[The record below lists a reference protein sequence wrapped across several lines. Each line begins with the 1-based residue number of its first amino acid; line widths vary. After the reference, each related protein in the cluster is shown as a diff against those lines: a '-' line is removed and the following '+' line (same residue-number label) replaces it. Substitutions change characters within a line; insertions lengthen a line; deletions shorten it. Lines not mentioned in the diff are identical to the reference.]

1 MSNVLLL
8 LVINCWVLACLL
20 VLSTRATRLA
30 RLLLAAGALAGVLLA
45 IITLPGGMPPVQLP
59 VSVGGGPITF
69 ELSAS
74 ALWLMGFGLAAAIPA
89 CWLGTPGEGQRG
101 WIAGAA
107 LSLLGALGI
116 FGLQDSI
123 AFLIAWEVM
132 SLGGAAMILGGRRAR
147 GGGRRVLFMLGLL
160 EVGSVALL
168 CAFLLMGT
176 LGMKGFSFQDSA
188 GSIAAL
194 APWLQALVGM
204 LLLIGFGAKLGIL
217 PFYEWFPAAYGAG
230 SGATGNLLSGVI
242 LNAAFFGL
250 SQGYVRWLA
259 DTPVLF
265 GLGISLIA
273 AGVVSAILA
282 ALYAFQ
288 EDDWRELLSLS
299 TAENAGIAVTALGAA
314 VLFRAQGQVELA
326 GLAWMVAMLQLAA
339 HALAKGGL
347 FIAADGV
354 FYATGSY
361 LIAQRGLLRRSS
373 WLFGVG
379 AVFAGMSLAAM
390 PPQAG
395 FVSEWYIFQTL
406 FQGFRLDSLAGRLVT
421 ALAGAGLALT
431 AAISLATFVKVLGIG
446 LQGQGDPQT
455 TMIPRRVS
463 YATGILGLAVLA
475 LAVGM
480 PWWVQTLD
488 TAAFQ
493 QFGMHMASAMYAGL
507 ILVPL
512 TSSFAFISPTLLAIV
527 CPLLA
532 LLPIALLLSARRFS
546 VRRAAV
552 WYGGLSRDNDRV
564 ATTSLTFSNAM
575 RTFYSFIYRPTLD
588 VEHEHAS
595 RGYFLKRLHFNYRV
609 APIFGALLFLPLTRC
624 VNSAAQRL
632 RALQSGHLNFY
643 LALIGML
650 LVFVLVLGVI

>member
-1 MSNVLLL
+1 MGNVLLL
-8 LVINCWVLACLL
+8 LVIICWVLACLL
-20 VLSTRATRLA
+20 ALSVRTTGFA
-30 RLLLAAGALAGVLLA
+30 RLLLATGAFAGVLLA
-45 IITLPGGMPPVQLP
+45 IISLPGGMPLAQLP
-59 VSVGGGPITF
+59 VSVGGGPISF

-74 ALWLMGFGLAAAIPA
+74 ALWLMGFGLTAAIPA
-89 CWLGTPGEGQRG
+89 CWLGTPGEGKRG
-101 WIAGAA
+101 WVAGAA

-123 AFLIAWEVM
+123 AFLIAWEIM
-132 SLGGAAMILGGRRAR
+132 SLGGAAMILGGRRAH

-176 LGMKGFSFQDSA
+176 LGMKGFNFQDSVA
-188 GSIAAL
+188 GIAAL
-194 APWLQALVGM
+194 APWLQALTGM

-230 SGATGNLLSGVI
+230 SGATGNLLSGII

-250 SQGYVRWLA
+250 SRGFIHWLIG
-259 DTPVLF
+259 TPAMF
-265 GLGISLIA
+265 GLSVLLIV
-273 AGVVSAILA
+273 AGVVTAILA

-314 VLFRAQGQVELA
+314 GLFYTQGHAELA
-326 GLAWMVAMLQLAA
+326 GLAWMVAMLHLAG
-339 HALAKGGL
+339 HALAKGAL
-347 FIAADGV
+347 FLAADGV
-354 FYATGSY
+354 YGASGSY
-361 LIAQRGLLRRSS
+361 LIAQHGLLRRSP
-373 WLFGVG
+373 WLLGLG

-406 FQGFRLDSLAGRLVT
+406 FQGFHLDSLAGRLVM
-421 ALAGAGLALT
+421 AIAGAGLALT
-431 AAISLATFVKVLGIG
+431 AAIACATFVKVVGIG
-446 LQGQGDPQT
+446 LQGHGNHGGPA
-455 TMIPRRVS
+455 INRRVS

-480 PWWVQTLD
+480 PWWLQSLD
-488 TAAFQ
+488 TAAFRL
-493 QFGMHMASAMYAGL
+493 FGMHVASAMHEGW

-532 LLPIALLLSARRFS
+532 LLPIALLLSARRFGT
-546 VRRAAV
+546 RRAPV
-552 WYGGLSRDNDRV
+552 WYGGLPRDNERV
-564 ATTSLTFSNAM
+564 ATTALTFSNAM

-624 VNSAAQRL
+624 VNSAAQYL

-650 LVFVLVLGVI
+650 LVLVLVLSVI

>member
-8 LVINCWVLACLL
+8 LAIICWVLACLL
-20 VLSTRATRLA
+20 VLSTGATRLA
-30 RLLLAAGALAGVLLA
+30 QRLLAAGALAGVLLA

-132 SLGGAAMILGGRRAR
+132 SLGGAAMILGGRRAH
-147 GGGRRVLFMLGLL
+147 GGGRRVLVTLGLL
-160 EVGSVALL
+160 GVGSVALL

-176 LGMKGFSFQDSA
+176 LGMKGFNFQDSA
-188 GSIAAL
+188 TSIAAL

-230 SGATGNLLSGVI
+230 SGATGNLLSGII

-250 SQGYVRWLA
+250 SRGYIRWLA

-299 TAENAGIAVTALGAA
+299 TA
-314 VLFRAQGQVELA
+314 
-326 GLAWMVAMLQLAA
+326 
-339 HALAKGGL
+339 
-347 FIAADGV
+347 
-354 FYATGSY
+354 
-361 LIAQRGLLRRSS
+361 
-373 WLFGVG
+373 
-379 AVFAGMSLAAM
+379 
-390 PPQAG
+390 
-395 FVSEWYIFQTL
+395 
-406 FQGFRLDSLAGRLVT
+406 
-421 ALAGAGLALT
+421 
-431 AAISLATFVKVLGIG
+431 
-446 LQGQGDPQT
+446 
-455 TMIPRRVS
+455 
-463 YATGILGLAVLA
+463 
-475 LAVGM
+475 
-480 PWWVQTLD
+480 
-488 TAAFQ
+488 
-493 QFGMHMASAMYAGL
+493 
-507 ILVPL
+507 
-512 TSSFAFISPTLLAIV
+512 
-527 CPLLA
+527 
-532 LLPIALLLSARRFS
+532 
-546 VRRAAV
+546 
-552 WYGGLSRDNDRV
+552 
-564 ATTSLTFSNAM
+564 
-575 RTFYSFIYRPTLD
+575 
-588 VEHEHAS
+588 
-595 RGYFLKRLHFNYRV
+595 
-609 APIFGALLFLPLTRC
+609 
-624 VNSAAQRL
+624 
-632 RALQSGHLNFY
+632 
-643 LALIGML
+643 
-650 LVFVLVLGVI
+650 

>member
-8 LVINCWVLACLL
+8 LVIICWVLACLL
-20 VLSTRATRLA
+20 VLSTGATRLA
-30 RLLLAAGALAGVLLA
+30 RRLLAAGALVGVLLA

-123 AFLIAWEVM
+123 AFLIAWEVI
-132 SLGGAAMILGGRRAR
+132 SLGGAAMILGGRRA

-176 LGMKGFSFQDSA
+176 LGMKGFNFQDSA
-188 GSIAAL
+188 TSIAAL

-217 PFYEWFPAAYGAG
+217 PFYEWFPAAYGAS
-230 SGATGNLLSGVI
+230 SGATGNLMSGII

-250 SQGYVRWLA
+250 SRGFTHWLA

-314 VLFRAQGQVELA
+314 GLFYAQGHPELA

-354 FYATGSY
+354 FCATGSY

-406 FQGFRLDSLAGRLVT
+406 FQGFHLDSLAGRLVT

-431 AAISLATFVKVLGIG
+431 AAISFATFVKVLGIDRKSTR
-446 LQGQGDPQT
+446 LN
-455 TMIPRRVS
+455 
-463 YATGILGLAVLA
+463 
-475 LAVGM
+475 
-480 PWWVQTLD
+480 
-488 TAAFQ
+488 
-493 QFGMHMASAMYAGL
+493 
-507 ILVPL
+507 
-512 TSSFAFISPTLLAIV
+512 SS
-527 CPLLA
+527 
-532 LLPIALLLSARRFS
+532 
-546 VRRAAV
+546 
-552 WYGGLSRDNDRV
+552 
-564 ATTSLTFSNAM
+564 
-575 RTFYSFIYRPTLD
+575 
-588 VEHEHAS
+588 H
-595 RGYFLKRLHFNYRV
+595 
-609 APIFGALLFLPLTRC
+609 
-624 VNSAAQRL
+624 
-632 RALQSGHLNFY
+632 
-643 LALIGML
+643 
-650 LVFVLVLGVI
+650 

>member
-1 MSNVLLL
+1 MSDVLLL
-8 LVINCWVLACLL
+8 ITFSCWALACLL
-20 VLSTRATRLA
+20 VLCSSALKLA
-30 RLLLAAGALAGVLLA
+30 RLLLAAGALAGVMLA
-45 IITLPGGMPPVQLP
+45 FFTLPGGMLPVQL
-59 VSVGGGPITF
+59 SMNVGGSPVIF
-69 ELSAS
+69 ALSPS
-74 ALWLMGFGLAAAIPA
+74 ALWLMVFGLAAALPA
-89 CWLGTPGEGQRG
+89 CWLGTPGEGKRG

-107 LSLLGALGI
+107 LSLLGALGV
-116 FGLQDSI
+116 FGFQDSI

-132 SLGGAAMILGGRRAR
+132 SLGGAVMILGGRNAH
-147 GGGRRVLFMLGLL
+147 GGGRRVLFMLSLL

-168 CAFLLMGT
+168 FAFLLMGT
-176 LGMKGFSFQDSA
+176 LGIDGFNFQDSA
-188 GSIAAL
+188 VSIAAL
-194 APWLQALVGM
+194 APWLQALVGV

-230 SGATGNLLSGVI
+230 SGVSGNLMSGVI

-250 SQGYVRWLA
+250 SRGFTQWLS
-259 DTPVLF
+259 DTSVLF
-265 GLGISLIA
+265 GLGILLIA

-288 EDDWRELLSLS
+288 EEDWRELLSLS

-314 VLFRAQGQVELA
+314 ALFRAQGQVELA
-326 GLAWMVAMLQLAA
+326 GLAWVVAMLQLAA

-354 FYATGSY
+354 FNATGSY

-373 WLFGVG
+373 WLFGIG

-406 FQGFRLDSLAGRLVT
+406 FQGFHLSSLAGRLVM

-431 AAISLATFVKVLGIG
+431 AAISFATFVKVLGVG
-446 LQGQGDPQT
+446 LLGQGDSQAK
-455 TMIPRRVS
+455 MIPWRIS
-463 YATGILGLAVLA
+463 FATGILGMAVLA

-480 PWWVQTLD
+480 PWWLQTLD
-488 TAAFQ
+488 TASIQ
-493 QFGMHMASAMYAGL
+493 LFGMHVASAMHDGL

-512 TSSFAFISPTLLAIV
+512 TSSFAFISPTMLVIVCPSLALLAI
-527 CPLLA
+527 A
-532 LLPIALLLSARRFS
+532 LLIPAKRFG

-552 WYGGLSRDNDRV
+552 WFGGLPRENHRV

-588 VEHEHAS
+588 VEHEHVS
-595 RGYFLKRLHFNYRV
+595 QKYFLKRLQFNYRV
-609 APIFGALLFLPLTRC
+609 APIFGALLFLPITRLI
-624 VNSAAQRL
+624 NHAAERL
-632 RALQSGHLNFY
+632 RALQSGNLNFY
-643 LALIGML
+643 LALIGMI
-650 LVFVLVLGVI
+650 LVLIFILGSL

>member
-1 MSNVLLL
+1 MGNVLLL
-8 LVINCWVLACLL
+8 LVIICWVLACLL
-20 VLSTRATRLA
+20 VLSTGATRLA
-30 RLLLAAGALAGVLLA
+30 RLLLAAGVLAGVLLA
-45 IITLPGGMPPVQLP
+45 IIALPGGMLAVQLP

-69 ELSAS
+69 ELSPS
-74 ALWLMGFGLAAAIPA
+74 ALWLMGFGLAAAVPA
-89 CWLGTPGEGQRG
+89 CWLGTPGEGERG

-107 LSLLGALGI
+107 LSLLGALGV

-132 SLGGAAMILGGRRAR
+132 SLGGAAMILGGRRAH

-168 CAFLLMGT
+168 LAFLLMGT
-176 LGMKGFSFQDSA
+176 LGMKGFNFENSA
-188 GSIAAL
+188 ASIAAL

-230 SGATGNLLSGVI
+230 SGVTGNLLSGVI

-250 SQGYVRWLA
+250 SRGYVCWLA

-314 VLFRAQGQVELA
+314 MLFRAQGQVELA

-339 HALAKGGL
+339 HTLAKGGL

-354 FYATGSY
+354 FCATGSY

-406 FQGFRLDSLAGRLVT
+406 FQGFRLDGLAGRLVT

-431 AAISLATFVKVLGIG
+431 AAISFATFVKVLGIG

-493 QFGMHMASAMYAGL
+493 QFGMHVASAMHAGL

-512 TSSFAFISPTLLAIV
+512 TPSFAFISPTLLAIV

-532 LLPIALLLSARRFS
+532 LLPIALLLPARRFS
-546 VRRAAV
+546 VRRTAV

-588 VEHEHAS
+588 VEHEHVS

-609 APIFGALLFLPLTRC
+609 APIFGALLFLPLTRY